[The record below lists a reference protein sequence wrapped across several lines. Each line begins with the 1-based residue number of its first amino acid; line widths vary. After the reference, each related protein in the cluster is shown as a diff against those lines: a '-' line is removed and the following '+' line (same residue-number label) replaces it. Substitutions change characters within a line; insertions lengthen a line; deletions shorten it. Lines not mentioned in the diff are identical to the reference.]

1 MEKFEAC
8 FCYFFSLTLW
18 CGYFILLSKNSQIR
32 GTWKDFISVPFA
44 LHECSSSN
52 FPRNVIE
59 EMTRKTDVKIAL
71 LWAHWQ
77 NSPYNERA
85 S

>member
-1 MEKFEAC
+1 M
-8 FCYFFSLTLW
+8 
-18 CGYFILLSKNSQIR
+18 
-32 GTWKDFISVPFA
+32 PFA

-52 FPRNVIE
+52 FLRNVIE

-85 S
+85 SQNTI